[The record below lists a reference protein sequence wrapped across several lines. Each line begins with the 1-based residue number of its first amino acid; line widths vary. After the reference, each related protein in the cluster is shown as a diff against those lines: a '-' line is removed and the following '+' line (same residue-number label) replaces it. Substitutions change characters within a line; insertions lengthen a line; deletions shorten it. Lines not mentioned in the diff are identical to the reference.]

1 MVFLLIN
8 QHKSKRFMLIFFG
21 FSYIVL
27 KRKVTNLIVLVQL
40 LDIVLV
46 LQHEQVKKIV
56 SDTRQAGCFS

>member
-1 MVFLLIN
+1 
-8 QHKSKRFMLIFFG
+8 MLIFFG